1 MSELLRRLRLLKK
14 KAPHNNVLLIF
25 HPNME
30 YILINLITLIDHLIE
45 NEPDVA
51 AFGMNVKKSYTL
63 TNTYYYKSIYLFLF
77 KPYFLKVEIQAT
89 MYIFFHSS

>member
-1 MSELLRRLRLLKK
+1 M
-14 KAPHNNVLLIF
+14 
-25 HPNME
+25 
-30 YILINLITLIDHLIE
+30 INLITLIDHLIE

-77 KPYFLKVEIQAT
+77 KPYFLKVETSYNVYFLLTVHDRSPYYAYLAVDFVYFCRET
-89 MYIFFHSS
+89 HSKGA